1 MAVDIL
7 GRSLDGVDMCRWD
20 GGDEELVLVVD
31 ACDKAG
37 EATNAEVDEAAP
49 MATAA
54 AVAAN
59 DFMLI
64 IIAVYFG
71 SVACGGGGTIQLYK
85 TIHCWRRWRRPAE
98 SDSDSLDSTP
108 NLACLASNSLA
119 DASAFRSRRQ
129 SMQYVKH

>member
-1 MAVDIL
+1 
-7 GRSLDGVDMCRWD
+7 MCRWD

-71 SVACGGGGTIQLYK
+71 SVAVDGGGTIQDD
-85 TIHCWRRWRRPAE
+85 T
-98 SDSDSLDSTP
+98 
-108 NLACLASNSLA
+108 
-119 DASAFRSRRQ
+119 
-129 SMQYVKH
+129 

>member
-1 MAVDIL
+1 
-7 GRSLDGVDMCRWD
+7 MCRWD

-71 SVACGGGGTIQLYK
+71 SVACG
-85 TIHCWRRWRRPAE
+85 WRRH
-98 SDSDSLDSTP
+98 DTIVQDDTL
-108 NLACLASNSLA
+108 LAALAA
-119 DASAFRSRRQ
+119 GMAAPR
-129 SMQYVKH
+129 

>member
-1 MAVDIL
+1 
-7 GRSLDGVDMCRWD
+7 MCRWD

-71 SVACGGGGTIQLYK
+71 SVAVDGGGTIHNSLELLAA
-85 TIHCWRRWRRPAE
+85 PAE

-108 NLACLASNSLA
+108 NLA
-119 DASAFRSRRQ
+119 
-129 SMQYVKH
+129 

>member
-7 GRSLDGVDMCRWD
+7 GRLLDGVDMCRWD

-71 SVACGGGGTIQLYK
+71 SVAVDGGGTIH
-85 TIHCWRRWRRPAE
+85 T
-98 SDSDSLDSTP
+98 T
-108 NLACLASNSLA
+108 
-119 DASAFRSRRQ
+119 
-129 SMQYVKH
+129 

>member
-1 MAVDIL
+1 
-7 GRSLDGVDMCRWD
+7 MCRWD

-71 SVACGGGGTIQLYK
+71 SVACGGGGTIQLIVQDD
-85 TIHCWRRWRRPAE
+85 TLLAALAAPPAE

>member
-7 GRSLDGVDMCRWD
+7 GRLLDGVDMCRWD

-49 MATAA
+49 METAA

-71 SVACGGGGTIQLYK
+71 SVACG
-85 TIHCWRRWRRPAE
+85 WRRHDTRR
-98 SDSDSLDSTP
+98 
-108 NLACLASNSLA
+108 
-119 DASAFRSRRQ
+119 
-129 SMQYVKH
+129 

>member
-1 MAVDIL
+1 
-7 GRSLDGVDMCRWD
+7 MCRWD

-49 MATAA
+49 METAA

-71 SVACGGGGTIQLYK
+71 FVACGWRRHDTRRYIGN
-85 TIHCWRRWRRPAE
+85 CWRRGRRHRQAASAE
-98 SDSDSLDSTP
+98 SDSTRSTRP
-108 NLACLASNSLA
+108 QISPAL
-119 DASAFRSRRQ
+119 
-129 SMQYVKH
+129 